1 MYEYF
6 NEWIILEDT
15 SLTEYMLD
23 VVHTFYLY
31 FAYESHMNTLYR
43 VLYERLSNIILLL
56 NEFVKRF

>member
-1 MYEYF
+1 
-6 NEWIILEDT
+6 
-15 SLTEYMLD
+15 MLD